1 MKSGIFPID
10 VNKGDQGLK
19 PDFMQLCLEI
29 PIFTSMLVDMFMDM
43 MKTISEHRYAI
54 AMLYLF
60 LFVGGILLSS
70 MVIICEI
77 VGVSRLKK
85 IIHSFINTKQGD
97 ETNGRK
103 PYT

>member
-1 MKSGIFPID
+1 MR
-10 VNKGDQGLK
+10 
-19 PDFMQLCLEI
+19 LCLEI

-85 IIHSFINTKQGD
+85 IIHLFINTKQGD